1 MTWILTHSG
10 YKFDLLNPTAAMVH
24 PADIVHALS
33 MICRFNGHS
42 RRHYSVAQHSL
53 TVVAILAL
61 EDRPDD
67 EKLAGLLH
75 DAPEAYISDLTRPL
89 KQAMRGFSTARQRTW
104 MMQADAMGLDAER
117 LYERVANTP
126 MQHAAGEAFN
136 VLESFYHQV
145 EARIWRA
152 ICQRFD
158 LPEQLPASVKRADMV
173 ALATEKRDLMPT
185 HPETWPC
192 LNGIE
197 PAPFAIPARTPV
209 EARELFHNSLL
220 NLLGSTHRARASA

>member
-1 MTWILTHSG
+1 PAAPMCMGGDDHDPPHLPPRPPHPRGRRQGPARPRPHHRARRAAADRTQRPAASHPRRTWHRNPVAPAGQSPQRHRPAAAAGGDCSMTWILTHSG

-33 MICRFNGHS
+33 MICRFNGHC

-104 MMQADAMGLDAER
+104 MMQADAM
-117 LYERVANTP
+117 
-126 MQHAAGEAFN
+126 
-136 VLESFYHQV
+136 
-145 EARIWRA
+145 
-152 ICQRFD
+152 
-158 LPEQLPASVKRADMV
+158 
-173 ALATEKRDLMPT
+173 
-185 HPETWPC
+185 
-192 LNGIE
+192 
-197 PAPFAIPARTPV
+197 
-209 EARELFHNSLL
+209 
-220 NLLGSTHRARASA
+220 